1 MFVFIKPASQMRVW
15 LNNVQEASSLC
26 KVFLV
31 GEQTQNHEKHQEAA
45 SGDMASH
52 STISL
57 VQNAENDIGQSSSSR
72 QQVWISVAG

>member
-1 MFVFIKPASQMRVW
+1 MRVW

-31 GEQTQNHEKHQEAA
+31 GEQRQNHEKHQEAA

-52 STISL
+52 STVSL
-57 VQNAENDIGQSSSSR
+57 PQNAEYIGQSSSSR
-72 QQVWISVAG
+72 QQVWISIGG